1 MCGAGPQPD
10 CTSPLS
16 EAQGR
21 DIPPRDRKVSLQV
34 AGGFCFLLCASPLSA
49 VFMQ

>member
-1 MCGAGPQPD
+1 MCRAGPQPD
-10 CTSPLS
+10 HTSPLS

-21 DIPPRDRKVSLQV
+21 DIPPRDGKVSLQV
-34 AGGFCFLLCASPLSA
+34 AGGFFLLLRASPLSA